1 MTVSIKIEG
10 LDKLMDT
17 LGNLEGAKYMRGV
30 LEVAGEHVRSKIAIE
45 PPINRNYPLP
55 WASED
60 QRRQY
65 IAMRRAAGLSPRY
78 DRNSDR
84 LSERLSPSWTT
95 KVASGGLSA
104 TIGTKASYARLVQ
117 DRDVQ
122 TEMHK
127 RTGWVTAQDV
137 VEKESDRIVDMIG
150 DAIDRA
156 MA

>member
-1 MTVSIKIEG
+1 MTVTIKIEG

-30 LEVAGEHVRSKIAIE
+30 LEVAGEHVKGKVATYPPESQ
-45 PPINRNYPLP
+45 PPIP
-55 WASED
+55 WASPE

-65 IAMRRAAGLSPRY
+65 IAMRKSQGLSLKYR
-78 DRNSDR
+78 RNSDR
-84 LSERLSPSWTT
+84 MSERLGPSWTT
-95 KVASGGLSA
+95 RVASDGLSA
-104 TIGTKASYARLVQ
+104 TIGTKATYARLVQ

-137 VEKESDRIVDMIG
+137 VESESDRIVDMIG